1 MNKLSHI
8 LSFIIVSFMV
18 AILAVGFTVPKQNTV
33 DSVTYNRIC
42 SQFMGFSV
50 KNNYIIYEDYI
61 FLKNNTNK
69 PLTFYMQANLSS
81 EKKYL
86 AKVTTTG
93 YACKKN
99 SLSREKFSIKAKEEK
114 LFHVWFKAKS
124 NGLKGKTD
132 KLPPKSITII
142 LVK

>member
-1 MNKLSHI
+1 LNKLSRI
-8 LSFIIVSFMV
+8 VSLIVVSFMV
-18 AILAVGFTVPKQNTV
+18 TILTVGFTAPKQKKV
-33 DSVTYNRIC
+33 DSITYNSVC
-42 SQFMGFSV
+42 SQFMDFSI

-69 PLTFYMQANLSS
+69 SLTFHLQANLSS

-86 AKVTTTG
+86 AKNTTTG
-93 YACKKN
+93 YACKKD
-99 SLSREKFSIKAKEEK
+99 SLSKEKFSIKAKEEK

-132 KLPPKSITII
+132 RLPPKNITIV